1 MPASIYRVF
10 LDETNTSN
18 ARIVRFSSSI
28 KQMLSI
34 LILVT
39 SLSVIDGGMK
49 FSPLHPKDRSSRAS
63 IIDIKDILI
72 GHSSRLERPTGCT
85 VIICNTTCVGGVDVR
100 GSAPG
105 TRETDL
111 LDPINLVENVNAI
124 VLSGGSAFG
133 LDAASG
139 VVRCLDER
147 KMGFATRAR
156 HVPIVPAAVLYDL
169 EVGNDSSIFPDFNL
183 GYSAC
188 ISANSSIP
196 AEGNVGAGTGA
207 TIGKIFGIK
216 QAMKAGLGSTAITV
230 YDGSSNTTVTVGAIV
245 AVNALGD
252 VYKNGK
258 LLAGA
263 RTADGK
269 QLINTVGLLL
279 GNITQTSD
287 DKLLGSATTLACIIT
302 DAKLTKVQ
310 AKKVSQM
317 AHDGFAR
324 AINPIHTMFD
334 GDVIFTLATGA
345 STVSDVNLIG
355 LMAARVVE
363 EAIVRAI
370 EKATSLPDLPS
381 VHDLK
386 SSGQQWLPSRLT
398 LPLFFLFN
406 FYVKLKTLFF

>member
-1 MPASIYRVF
+1 MSN
-10 LDETNTSN
+10 TN
-18 ARIVRFSSSI
+18 IQVI
-28 KQMLSI
+28 SI
-34 LILVT
+34 LILLT
-39 SLSVIDGGMK
+39 SLSVIDGGMN
-49 FSPLHPKDRSSRAS
+49 FSPLQLKDRSSRGS
-63 IIDIKDILI
+63 IIDIKNILI
-72 GHSSRLERPTGCT
+72 GHSSRPERPTGCT

-147 KMGFATRAR
+147 KMGFSTRAR
-156 HVPIVPAAVLYDL
+156 AIPIVPAAVLYDL
-169 EVGNDSSIFPDFNL
+169 EVGNDSSIFPDANL

-188 ISANSSIP
+188 ISANSSVP

-230 YDGSSNTTVTVGAIV
+230 YDASRNTTVTVGAIV
-245 AVNALGD
+245 AVNAIGD

-263 RTADGK
+263 RTLDGK
-269 QLINTVGLLL
+269 QLINTAGLLL
-279 GNITQTSD
+279 GNAAHTFDSE
-287 DKLLGSATTLACIIT
+287 LLGSATTLACVIT

-324 AINPIHTMFD
+324 AINPVHTMFD
-334 GDVIFTLATGA
+334 GDVVFTLATGA

-355 LMAARVVE
+355 VMAARVVE
-363 EAIVRAI
+363 EAIVRAV
-370 EKATSLPDLPS
+370 EKATGLPDLPS
-381 VHDLK
+381 VNDLK
-386 SSGQQWLPSRLT
+386 SSGQQRFPSTSLLLLLEIFSYVRSQIIFY
-398 LPLFFLFN
+398 LFI
-406 FYVKLKTLFF
+406 YS